1 MEAKY
6 RVTSELAR
14 DRLIF
19 NGRRAQFHQEMCL
32 MCFAMRAHCATDL
45 ERVVCV
51 YRLQLE
57 WSVLGFVQS
66 HYVVCEDAGLLAIS
80 IRRAGALNHS
90 SSVAVR
96 IRSMS
101 AKETSD
107 FAAKSS
113 PVVEFSPG

>member
-1 MEAKY
+1 MDMTESCSVSSRNVLHVLCHA
-6 RVTSELAR
+6 
-14 DRLIF
+14 
-19 NGRRAQFHQEMCL
+19 
-32 MCFAMRAHCATDL
+32 CATDL

-51 YRLQLE
+51 HRLQLE

-66 HYVVCEDAGLLAIS
+66 HYVVCEDAGLLAIN
-80 IRRAGALNHS
+80 IRRTGALNHS

-113 PVVEFSPG
+113 PVVEFLPG